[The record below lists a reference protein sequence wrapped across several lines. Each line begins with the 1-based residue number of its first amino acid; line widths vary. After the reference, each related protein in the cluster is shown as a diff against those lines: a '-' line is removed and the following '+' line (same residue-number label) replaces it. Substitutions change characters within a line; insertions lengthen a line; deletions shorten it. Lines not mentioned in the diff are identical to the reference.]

1 MKKAI
6 FTMIVSCIVSVVPV
20 NAQLLSFKNTTNTNK
35 EAKKRQAI
43 ISKKAI
49 SDPHWK
55 FSDYDPKK
63 SKKEQ
68 RELNKMTNE
77 QAARSYSPKKSP
89 YYDKNE
95 AREQKAKE
103 VRKKRMNE
111 GKNKEQDR
119 KVLAVRK
126 DFVKKYQ
133 KKQKIRTQKVRENK
147 KNYGTRASRK
157 QYKTT
162 ARLDFKDI
170 K

>member
-1 MKKAI
+1 
-6 FTMIVSCIVSVVPV
+6 MIVSCIVSVVSV
-20 NAQLLSFKNTTNTNK
+20 NAQLLSLKSNTDNNK

-68 RELNKMTNE
+68 KELDKQTKE
-77 QAARSYSPKKSP
+77 LAARSYSPKKSP
-89 YYDKNE
+89 YYDKKE

-103 VRKKRMNE
+103 IRKKRLNE
-111 GKNKEQDR
+111 GKNKNQDR
-119 KVLAVRK
+119 KVQAVRR
-126 DFVKKYQ
+126 DSDKKYQ
-133 KKQKIRTQKVRENK
+133 KKQKIRTQKVKENK
-147 KNYGTRASRK
+147 KNFGTKASRK

-162 ARLDFKDI
+162 ARLTLKDM